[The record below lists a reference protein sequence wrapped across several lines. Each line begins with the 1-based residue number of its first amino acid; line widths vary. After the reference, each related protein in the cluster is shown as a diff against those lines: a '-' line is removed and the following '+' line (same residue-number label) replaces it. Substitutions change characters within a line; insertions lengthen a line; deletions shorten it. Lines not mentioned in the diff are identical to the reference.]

1 MAALRLLQ
9 ISERVRARLLE
20 SLPGRT
26 WLRLREVEFLDRG
39 VVLAAQMFLALIP
52 MLIVVA
58 ALLPTRAGQG
68 IISLSRTRLGLT
80 GGSQEALGQLVAAR
94 EDIQGSVGIIS
105 VLIAVA
111 TATSFTRALQ
121 RVYERAWR
129 LPPAGPRESWRG
141 VVWLG
146 GTVVYLGLIGVAA
159 RMTSGLPYATFA
171 GAIGALVAAFGL
183 WWWSQRMLTARRVR
197 WRALVPGAALTAVG
211 MLTLALL
218 SGRIVPRMVE
228 NNERTFGPSGVIF
241 ALVSWLIIIG
251 TVLVVTAVVGA
262 VLAQEDG
269 PIGRLMRGDESPH
282 GWREG
287 RADRSYAEGRASR
300 VEGE

>member
-1 MAALRLLQ
+1 MAALRLVQ
-9 ISERVRARLLE
+9 TSERVRARLSE
-20 SLPGRT
+20 NLPGRV
-26 WLRLREVEFLDRG
+26 WLRLREVEFFDRA

-58 ALLPTRAGQG
+58 A
-68 IISLSRTRLGLT
+68 
-80 GGSQEALGQLVAAR
+80 R
-94 EDIQGSVGIIS
+94 EDIQRSVGIIS

-146 GTVVYLGLIGVAA
+146 GTVVYLGLISVAA
-159 RMTSGLPYATFA
+159 RMTTGLPYATPA

-228 NNERTFGPSGVIF
+228 TTSAHSARVARSSPSC
-241 ALVSWLIIIG
+241 
-251 TVLVVTAVVGA
+251 
-262 VLAQEDG
+262 
-269 PIGRLMRGDESPH
+269 RG
-282 GWREG
+282 
-287 RADRSYAEGRASR
+287 
-300 VEGE
+300 

>member
-58 ALLPTRAGQG
+58 ALLPTRAGQA
-68 IISLSRTRLGLT
+68 IISLSRSRLGLT
-80 GGSQEALGQLVAAR
+80 GGSQEALGELVAAR

-159 RMTSGLPYATFA
+159 RMISGLPYATPA

-197 WRALVPGAALTAVG
+197 WRALIPGAALTAVG

-241 ALVSWLIIIG
+241 ALVSWLIVIG

-269 PIGRLMRGDESPH
+269 PIGRLTRGDESPH

-287 RADRSYAEGRASR
+287 RANRSDAEGRASH
-300 VEGE
+300 VERG

>member
-1 MAALRLLQ
+1 MAAHRLLQ
-9 ISERVRARLLE
+9 TAKRVRARLIE
-20 SLPGRT
+20 SLPGRA
-26 WLRLREVEFLDRG
+26 WLRLREVDFLDRA
-39 VVLAAQMFLALIP
+39 VVLAAQMFLAFIP

-58 ALLPTRAGQG
+58 ALLPTEAGQG
-68 IISLSRTRLGLT
+68 IMSVSRTRLGLT
-80 GGSQEALGQLVAAR
+80 GGSEDALGELVAAR
-94 EDIQGSVGIIS
+94 EDIQGSIGFIS
-105 VLIAVA
+105 VLIAVW

-146 GTVVYLGLIGVAA
+146 GTVVYLGLISVAA
-159 RMTSGLPYATFA
+159 RMTSGLPYATSA
-171 GAIGALVAAFGL
+171 GAIGSVVAAFGL

-197 WRALVPGAALTAVG
+197 WRALIPGAALTAVG

-228 NNERTFGPSGVIF
+228 NNERTFGPSGTIL
-241 ALVSWLIIIG
+241 ALVSWLIVIG

-269 PIGRLMRGDESPH
+269 PIGRLMHGDESPD

-287 RADRSYAEGRASR
+287 PRKSL
-300 VEGE
+300 

>member
-1 MAALRLLQ
+1 
-9 ISERVRARLLE
+9 
-20 SLPGRT
+20 
-26 WLRLREVEFLDRG
+26 LDRA

-52 MLIVVA
+52 MLIIVA
-58 ALLPTRAGQG
+58 ALLPTEAGQG
-68 IISLSRTRLGLT
+68 IISVARTRLGLT
-80 GGSQEALGQLVAAR
+80 GGSQEALGELVAAR

-105 VLIAVA
+105 VLIAFA

-129 LPPAGPRESWRG
+129 LPPAGARESWRG
-141 VVWLG
+141 LVWLG
-146 GTVVYLGLIGVAA
+146 GTVAYLGLLGVAA
-159 RMTSGLPYATFA
+159 RMTSGLPYAAPA

-183 WWWSQRMLTARRVR
+183 WWWSQRMLTANRVR
-197 WRALVPGAALTAVG
+197 WRALIPGAALTAVG

-218 SGRIVPRMVE
+218 SGRFVPRMVE
-228 NNERTFGPSGVIF
+228 SNETTFGPSGVIF
-241 ALVSWLIIIG
+241 GLVSWLIVIG

-269 PIGRLMRGDESPH
+269 PIGRLMRGDESRD

-287 RADRSYAEGRASR
+287 RANRSDAEGRTSQ
-300 VEGE
+300 VEGR